1 MKMAVKEKKGIQ
13 YDAQTIGRRK
23 SSVARVYVVEGSGK
37 IIINKRDIRD
47 YFPKATNRY
56 IVNQP
61 LSLLKKNDQYDI
73 KINVKG
79 GGNTGQAG
87 AIRLGIARAMA
98 FIDGTSR
105 PELKTA
111 GFLCRDARK
120 VERKKPGL
128 RGARAKF
135 QFSKR

>member
-1 MKMAVKEKKGIQ
+1 MAVKEKKGIQ

>member
-1 MKMAVKEKKGIQ
+1 MAGKENKGLQ
-13 YDAQTIGRRK
+13 YDAQTVGRRK
-23 SSVARVYVVEGSGK
+23 SSVARVYVVAGSGK

-61 LSLLKKNDQYDI
+61 LSLLKKNDQFDI

-98 FIDGTSR
+98 FIDGASR

>member
-1 MKMAVKEKKGIQ
+1 MVVKEKKGIQ
-13 YDAQTIGRRK
+13 YDAQTVGRRK

-56 IVNQP
+56 VVNQP
-61 LSLLKKNDQYDI
+61 LSLIKKNDQFDI
-73 KINVKG
+73 KVNVKG
-79 GGNTGQAG
+79 GGTTGQAG

-98 FIDGTSR
+98 AIDVSLR

-120 VERKKPGL
+120 VERKKPGM
-128 RGARAKF
+128 RGARANF

>member
-1 MKMAVKEKKGIQ
+1 MAVKEKKGIQ

-87 AIRLGIARAMA
+87 AIRLGIARAMV
-98 FIDGTSR
+98 FIDGTVR

-120 VERKKPGL
+120 VERKKPGM
-128 RGARAKF
+128 RGARANF